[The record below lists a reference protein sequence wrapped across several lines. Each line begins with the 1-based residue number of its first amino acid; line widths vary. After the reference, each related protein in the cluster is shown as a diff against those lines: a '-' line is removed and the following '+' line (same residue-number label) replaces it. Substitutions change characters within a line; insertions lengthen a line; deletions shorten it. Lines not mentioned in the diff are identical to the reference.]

1 MRARTQILAVFSVT
15 FLITFAALSHA
26 FAMYGRAQISIRGK
40 EHPLDVCKSV
50 VEADVKPRF
59 VAQLKEQDPETDGEE
74 LAEGITVWGD
84 QERAT
89 LTIYVPAEDE
99 KAAVKAARKI
109 GEMAV
114 ARLTEMAESGRRTTL
129 RQIRSERERV
139 VAEIRALEDELAA
152 LQRDTGIHDPGEEM
166 EFLCGR
172 LRACKEGIAEA
183 QVKRAELEAKLE
195 LYSRKSS
202 ELRES
207 GSTKGIAVPEG
218 RGDLLAMLFG
228 EGFKIRHETEI
239 KRRETIL
246 KQRGREL
253 EELKPL
259 YEKGYVSESR
269 LKNAEDELELAKF
282 EYKAARKEMEF
293 VVEHQVRLREALACA
308 SQRLPGMGGSCLANI
323 LAEKT
328 LECESELAAVQVR
341 SRLLEHQMREIERE
355 IAEKRSVGA
364 EVEKRQAEID
374 ARKRRA
380 GDLLER
386 ESAVRLEMAT
396 ERRAEVVVVEAVER
410 IAELLPSYRVIGEV
424 KKPGTFELLGQ
435 RTVMTAI
442 GAAGGFTEY
451 TNEKGIAVISNPGR
465 RPKSHSLDLTV
476 LLKGES
482 SDEFTI
488 QPGDVIWVPR
498 KTVLR

>member
-1 MRARTQILAVFSVT
+1 MRARTRILTVFSVT
-15 FLITFAALSHA
+15 FLVTFAALTHA
-26 FAMYGRAQISIRGK
+26 LAMYGRAQISIRGK
-40 EHPLDVCKSV
+40 EHPLDVCKSA
-50 VEADVKPRF
+50 VEAEVKPRF
-59 VAQLKEQDPETDGEE
+59 VAQLKEQDPEIDGEE

-99 KAAVKAARKI
+99 KDAVKSARKI

-139 VAEIRALEDELAA
+139 AAEIRASEDEVAA
-152 LQRDTGIHDPGEEM
+152 LRSDTGIQDPGEEM

-183 QVKRAELEAKLE
+183 QVRRAELEARLE
-195 LYSRKSS
+195 LYSKKSS
-202 ELRES
+202 ELKKS
-207 GSTKGIAVPEG
+207 SSTKEMAVPEV
-218 RGDLLAMLFG
+218 DLLAMLFG

-269 LKNAEDELELAKF
+269 LKNAEDELGLAEF
-282 EYKAARKEMEF
+282 EYEAARKEMEL
-293 VVEHQVRLREALACA
+293 VVEHQARLREALARA
-308 SQRLPGMGGSCLANI
+308 SQRLPGVGGSGLANI

-328 LECESELAAVQVR
+328 LECESELVAVQVR

-380 GDLLER
+380 DDLLER

-396 ERRAEVVVVEAVER
+396 EKRAEVVVVEAVER
-410 IAELLPSYRVIGEV
+410 VPELLPSYRVLGEV
-424 KKPGTFELLGQ
+424 KKPGTYELLAQ
-435 RTVMTAI
+435 RTVLTAI

-451 TNEKGIAVISNPGR
+451 TNEKAIAVVSNPGR
-465 RPKSHSLDLTV
+465 RPKSHSLDLNV
-476 LLKGES
+476 LLKGDS
-482 SDEFTI
+482 SDEFMI